1 MPAGF
6 SADFAKRLDGH
17 CPMQVVEAKD
27 GDRVLQ
33 GHIFVAPGGV
43 RHTEVRRFGGEY
55 RISLVEGPT
64 VSGHVPSVD
73 VLFRS
78 IAKHAGRNGIGLLLT
93 GMGADGAEGLLELRR
108 AGGRTFAQDKESC
121 AVWGMPAAAVE
132 LNAAEQVLPLERLP
146 RAALSSVEQGVV
158 RRG

>member
-1 MPAGF
+1 
-6 SADFAKRLDGH
+6 
-17 CPMQVVEAKD
+17 MQVVEAKD

-33 GHIFVAPGGV
+33 GHILVAPGGE

-55 RISLVEGPT
+55 RISLVPGPP
-64 VSGHVPSVD
+64 VSGHSPSVD

-78 IAKHAGRNGIGLLLT
+78 IAKHVGRNGIGMLLT
-93 GMGADGAEGLLELRR
+93 GMGADGAEGLLDLRR
-108 AGGRTFAQDKESC
+108 AGGHTFAQDKDSC

-146 RAALSSVEQGVV
+146 RAALGSIEQGIV